1 MAIATINP
9 ATGELV
15 KTYEPISPAEVE
27 RRLAASQA
35 AFASWRRM
43 PVAERAAVLTAVA
56 DILER
61 EKESFGALMTHEM
74 GKPLRAAIEEA
85 QKCAAGC
92 RHYAQHG
99 QRYLA
104 EDTMLDPG
112 GTRER
117 VLYQP
122 LGAVLAIMPWNF
134 PFWQVIRFAAPAL
147 VAGNVVLLKHAP
159 SVPQCALALEDL
171 LRRAGAPAG
180 VFQSL
185 LVETEAVEAII
196 ADPRV
201 VAVTLTGS
209 DRAGRAVA
217 ATAGRHLKKSVLE
230 LGGSD
235 PFIVMPSAD
244 LDRAVDTA
252 VRARVVNNG
261 QSCIA
266 AKRFFVAAPIADA
279 FIERFV
285 ATMANLRV
293 GDPMLPET
301 DIGPLATEAIRAGL
315 HAQVERSIAAGARVL
330 TGGHPLPRPGF
341 FYAPTVLGDVPPD
354 APAAREELFG
364 PVAAVWPVADLED
377 AIGRA
382 NASPYGLGAAVWTR
396 ERDEAERA
404 AVELDAG
411 MVFING
417 MVASDPRQPF
427 GGIKQSGYGRELG
440 VLGLREFVNV
450 KRVRVAV

>member
-15 KTYEPISPAEVE
+15 KSYDPISPAEVE
-27 RRLAASQA
+27 RRLAGAQA
-35 AFASWRRM
+35 AFASWRRT
-43 PVAERAAVLTAVA
+43 PVAERAAVLAAVA
-56 DILER
+56 DLLEH
-61 EKESFGALMTHEM
+61 EKESLGALMTHEM
-74 GKPLRAAIEEA
+74 GKPLRAAIDEA
-85 QKCAAGC
+85 LKCASGC
-92 RHYAQHG
+92 RHYAQNAH
-99 QRYLA
+99 RYLS
-104 EDTMLDPG
+104 EDTMLDTG

-147 VAGNVVLLKHAP
+147 AAGNVVLLKHAP
-159 SVPQCALALEDL
+159 SVPQCALALEEL
-171 LRRAGAPAG
+171 FRRAGAPAG
-180 VFQSL
+180 VFQTL

-201 VAVTLTGS
+201 VAITLTGS

-244 LDRAVDTA
+244 LDRAIDTA

-266 AKRFFVAAPIADA
+266 AKRFFVAAPIAGA

-285 ATMANLRV
+285 ATMASLRV
-293 GDPMLPET
+293 GDPMLPGT

-315 HAQVERSIAAGARVL
+315 DDQVRRSIAAGARVL
-330 TGGHPLPRPGF
+330 TGGHPLPGPGF
-341 FYAPTVLGDVPPD
+341 YYAPTVLGDVPAD

-364 PVAAVWPVADLED
+364 PVAAIWPVADLEE
-377 AIGRA
+377 ALRRA
-382 NASPYGLGAAVWTR
+382 NDTPYGLGAAVWTR

-404 AVELDAG
+404 AVELEVG